1 MNNLIKLYAIPKQ
14 KISIKVANIIKK
26 IIKENSLFCFL
37 VNNKKILL
45 IFFQKKNLLFSQF
58 FFVVSFLN

>member
-37 VNNKKILL
+37 VNNKK
-45 IFFQKKNLLFSQF
+45 FY
-58 FFVVSFLN
+58 